1 MRAGPLRLLPLL
13 LAASNCIAAKPG
25 LLCSHADTCLET
37 GTTPELNAAF
47 ETIARQLQWSTLSE
61 SARKCFTG
69 YTRRPRRSLFF
80 SRITRPPHIPPERFG
95 GMLARGGIH
104 PRGVVLDS
112 EFYTLPFQF
121 NATAVRSELRALEPK
136 WHSSTKG
143 NAEQGVVSSFFRVSE
158 GAEDLKGPFRQVN
171 KRLDLSPNIRALLN
185 SFRSVIGNAGFLRL
199 APGETVDMH
208 FDTSPYWYPRVRVHC
223 PVQTND
229 QVLFECG
236 QLGEA
241 VSLHM
246 EEGQCYLFDNH
257 LGHSVR
263 NSGSTDRL
271 HLTIDLVGSRYF
283 WQQVSLS
290 KAHGSGSLA
299 QPELRERI
307 VVPLVNKS
315 SGVPSVL
322 LEGWNDSDLQ
332 HKALVITLSNAIA
345 STWPAVNAQ
354 AMLQIVDAWSA
365 NTKDRPRHEQVV
377 LLQLLAAYSDCES
390 TSNSQLGPTLSL
402 RDVVDSISE
411 VLAIDE
417 APNEIKPIGGEA
429 A

>member
-1 MRAGPLRLLPLL
+1 M
-13 LAASNCIAAKPG
+13 
-25 LLCSHADTCLET
+25 
-37 GTTPELNAAF
+37 
-47 ETIARQLQWSTLSE
+47 
-61 SARKCFTG
+61 
-69 YTRRPRRSLFF
+69 
-80 SRITRPPHIPPERFG
+80 
-95 GMLARGGIH
+95 
-104 PRGVVLDS
+104 
-112 EFYTLPFQF
+112 FQ
-121 NATAVRSELRALEPK
+121 
-136 WHSSTKG
+136 
-143 NAEQGVVSSFFRVSE
+143 
-158 GAEDLKGPFRQVN
+158 
-171 KRLDLSPNIRALLN
+171 
-185 SFRSVIGNAGFLRL
+185 
-199 APGETVDMH
+199 
-208 FDTSPYWYPRVRVHC
+208 
-223 PVQTND
+223 
-229 QVLFECG
+229 
-236 QLGEA
+236 
-241 VSLHM
+241 
-246 EEGQCYLFDNH
+246 
-257 LGHSVR
+257 
-263 NSGSTDRL
+263 
-271 HLTIDLVGSRYF
+271 